1 MHTIVFTIPPDAA
14 FFVAGRQA
22 EQVNG
27 EFAFAFCPDATP
39 PFVLS
44 VNYGLNTW
52 HEFRLTAA
60 QVSRLTRFLNGC
72 LVSASINRRGHTDKD
87 HEYPGQS
94 G

>member
-1 MHTIVFTIPPDAA
+1 MHTIVFSIPPAAA
-14 FFVAGRQA
+14 FLVAGREA

-27 EFAFAFCPDATP
+27 EFAFSFSPDAAP
-39 PFVLS
+39 PFVLT

-60 QVSRLTRFLNGC
+60 QVSRLCQFLNGC
-72 LVSASINRRGHTDKD
+72 LIPALTNRRGHADQTD
-87 HEYPGQS
+87 EYPGQS